1 MPADLPASLE
11 PELATLV
18 DKPLPG
24 DWVYEI
30 KFDGYRM
37 LARVGGP
44 SDVRI
49 VTRRGNDWTHRFAA
63 LHRELIAAKLP
74 PGWYDGEIVLPD
86 ANGKPDFNALQ
97 NAIEG
102 GNNDAIVY
110 YLFDAPYCAGHDL
123 RRVPVEQR
131 RAVLQSVLK
140 ESSRLRFSQEIGGD
154 PGAILASACQLGL
167 EGVIGKRRG
176 SIYVQRRS
184 DDWIKLKCTQ
194 RQEFVIGGFTWPDD
208 SRPSGIGALLVG
220 TIDAAGV
227 LQYAGKVGTGFTG
240 EVSAALRQRL
250 DAMAIPKRP
259 FAGST
264 GHDRHATWVRPELVC
279 EVTYNE
285 WPQGGSLRH
294 ASFKGLREDVAAPAV
309 RREQARSASAPAS
322 APAAAAAAPHTL
334 VKVTHGSRVI
344 DPSTGLTK
352 LDMVRYYAEV
362 AAWALPHLRG
372 RPAYIK
378 RAPLGIDKPMVFQQ
392 HPEGL
397 KGLKGTDPA
406 LWPGHDPAIAFDS
419 MEDLVAAAQLG
430 MIELHTWSSTDR
442 AIALPDRMIFDL
454 DPGEGVPWSQVR
466 EAALLTRALLQ
477 EIGLESWLKTTGGKG
492 LHLFVP
498 LAPEHGYETV
508 KDFAE
513 AVVQHMARTIPQRFV
528 AKSGPRNR
536 VGRIF
541 IDYLRNGWVQSTAE
555 AYSARAR
562 PGLGVSMPLRWE
574 ELAEIT
580 GGDHWNIGS
589 APQHLARLRQD
600 PWADYWDKPQALG
613 PAMRMMGFEPAK
625 GTAGMAEKRKPG
637 LYANIQKKRE
647 RIAAGSGEKMRKP
660 GEPGAPSAEAFE
672 KAEKTAKKTPA
683 AKKPGARKS
692 PSRGSR

>member
-1 MPADLPASLE
+1 MPAELPASLE

-24 DWVYEI
+24 EWIYEI

-44 SDVRI
+44 RDVRI

-63 LHRELIAAKLP
+63 LHEELLAARLP
-74 PGWYDGEIVLPD
+74 PGWYDGEIVLLD
-86 ANGKPDFNALQ
+86 ASGKPTFNGLQ

-102 GNNDAIVY
+102 GTNDAIVF
-110 YLFDAPYCAGHDL
+110 YLFDVPYCDGHDL

-131 RAVLQSVLK
+131 RALLQAVLK
-140 ESSRLRFSQEIGGD
+140 ETQRLRFSQEIGGE
-154 PGAILASACQLGL
+154 PSAILNSACQLGL

-208 SRPSGIGALLVG
+208 ARPSGIGALLVG
-220 TIDAAGV
+220 HYDDEGV

-240 EVSAALRQRL
+240 EVSSALRMRL
-250 DAMAIPKRP
+250 DAMAIAKRP
-259 FAGST
+259 FAGTT
-264 GHDRHATWVRPELVC
+264 GHDRHATWVRPELLC

-285 WPQGGSLRH
+285 WPEGGSLRH
-294 ASFKGLREDVAAPAV
+294 ASFKGLREDKMAEGVTRERAHPA
-309 RREQARSASAPAS
+309 
-322 APAAAAAAPHTL
+322 
-334 VKVTHGSRVI
+334 VKVTHGERVI

-362 AAWALPHLRG
+362 APWALPHLQG

-378 RAPLGIDKPMVFQQ
+378 RAPLGITRPMVFQQ
-392 HPEGL
+392 HPENQRA
-397 KGLKGTDPA
+397 LKGTDPK
-406 LWPGHDPAIAFDS
+406 LWPGHDPAIAFENA
-419 MEDLVAAAQLG
+419 EDLVAAAQLG
-430 MIELHTWSSTDR
+430 TIELHTWSSTDR
-442 AIALPDRMIFDL
+442 AIRQPDRMIFDL
-454 DPGEGVPWSQVR
+454 DPGEDVPWSHVQ
-466 EAALLTRALLQ
+466 EAALLTRALLD
-477 EIGLESWLKTTGGKG
+477 ELGLQSWLKTTGGKG

-498 LAPEHGYETV
+498 LQPDLPYEEM
-508 KDFAE
+508 KDFSE
-513 AVVQHMARTIPQRFV
+513 AIVQHMARTIPQRFV

-562 PGLGVSMPLRWE
+562 PGLGVSMPVRWE
-574 ELAEIT
+574 DLPAIT
-580 GGDHWNIGS
+580 SGSHWNIVT
-589 APQHLARLRQD
+589 ALEHLRKQKKD
-600 PWADYWDKPQALG
+600 PWADYWKQPQDLRA
-613 PAMRMMGFEPAK
+613 AMARFGHEPTAK
-625 GTAGMAEKRKPG
+625 EAPMTEKKKPG
-637 LYANIQKKRE
+637 LYANIHAKQERVKK
-647 RIAAGSGEKMRKP
+647 GSGEHMRKK
-660 GEPGAPSAEAFE
+660 GEEGAPTEKAFAQ
-672 KAEKTAKKTPA
+672 AEKTAKKKPA
-683 AKKPGARKS
+683 AKKAAAKKTAARKS
-692 PSRGSR
+692 TRASSK

>member
-1 MPADLPASLE
+1 MERRTVTSLSYKSAAAPRRALACHPRSSAIPRPRLVLPPSAVPADLPASLS

-18 DKPLPG
+18 DKPPAG
-24 DWVYEI
+24 DWLYEI

-44 SDVRI
+44 RDVRI
-49 VTRRGNDWTHRFAA
+49 FTRRGNDWTQRFRA
-63 LHRELIAAKLP
+63 LHKDLLAARLP
-74 PGWYDGEIVLPD
+74 PGWYDGEIVLLD
-86 ANGKPDFNALQ
+86 ESGKPDFKGLQ

-102 GNNDAIVY
+102 GSNDAIVL

-140 ESSRLRFSQEIGGD
+140 EGPRLRFSQEIGGD
-154 PGAILASACQLGL
+154 AGAILQSACHLGL

-184 DDWIKLKCTQ
+184 HDWIKLKCTQ

-208 SRPSGIGALLVG
+208 ARPAGIGALLVG
-220 TIDAAGV
+220 QVDEHGV

-250 DAMAIPKRP
+250 DAMAQKKRP
-259 FAGST
+259 FAGPT

-279 EVTYNE
+279 EVSYNE
-285 WPQGGSLRH
+285 WPAGGSLRH
-294 ASFKGLREDVAAPAV
+294 ASFKGLRED
-309 RREQARSASAPAS
+309 Q
-322 APAAAAAAPHTL
+322 PAAAVVREEAKAATAPAPVL
-334 VKVTHGSRVI
+334 RKVTHGSRVI

-352 LDMVRYYAEV
+352 LDVVRYYVEV
-362 AAWALPHLRG
+362 APWALPHLKG

-378 RAPLGIDKPMVFQQ
+378 RAPLGITGPMVFQQ

-397 KGLKGTDPA
+397 RGLRGTDPK
-406 LWPGHDPAIAFDS
+406 LWPCHDPAIAFDTV
-419 MEDLVAAAQLG
+419 EDLFAAAQLG
-430 MIELHTWSSTDR
+430 MIELHTWSSTAR
-442 AIALPDRMIFDL
+442 AIAQPDRVIFDL
-454 DPGEGVPWSQVR
+454 DPGDNVSWPQVQ
-466 EAALLTRALLQ
+466 EAALLVRTLLQ
-477 EIGLESWLKTTGGKG
+477 ELGLESWLKTTGGKG

-498 LAPEHGYETV
+498 IAPAHPYETV
-508 KDFAE
+508 KDFSA

-528 AKSGPRNR
+528 ARSGPRNR

-562 PGLGVSMPLRWE
+562 PGLAMSMPVRWDD
-574 ELAEIT
+574 LPSLT
-580 GGDHWNIGS
+580 GGNHWNIVT
-589 APQHLARLRQD
+589 ALDHLAKQKRD
-600 PWADYWDKPQALG
+600 PWAAYWKTPQALEG
-613 PAMRMMGFEPAK
+613 AMEKLGFVPK
-625 GTAGMAEKRKPG
+625 SAGVRPRAHRQPTR
-637 LYANIQKKRE
+637 AR
-647 RIAAGSGEKMRKP
+647 AA
-660 GEPGAPSAEAFE
+660 
-672 KAEKTAKKTPA
+672 
-683 AKKPGARKS
+683 
-692 PSRGSR
+692 